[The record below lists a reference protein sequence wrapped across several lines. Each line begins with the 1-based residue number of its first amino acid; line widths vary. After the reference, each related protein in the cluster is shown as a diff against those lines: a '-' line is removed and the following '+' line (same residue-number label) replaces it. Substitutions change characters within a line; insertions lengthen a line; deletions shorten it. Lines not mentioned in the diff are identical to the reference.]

1 MFNLKRVLKL
11 IFYVF
16 LVIYL
21 FIFFICLSI
30 IKQWLFI
37 SIYGALPIILPIGLM
52 YYCTVDLF
60 TPNPKYNSF
69 YGWLYAEFL
78 EHIILPAVI
87 ILTALIPFAF
97 IFGFIFLIYYFYGH
111 LLGEVK
117 SLRDLYKLFTLI
129 LLFIFLS
136 FFPDLMLFLNA
147 YTGSGWLFII
157 SSTLIFSFSYFI
169 YQLYSSVNLD
179 PSFRKVLKGI
189 AVLGVG
195 VFITVFI
202 LKL

>member
-1 MFNLKRVLKL
+1 MFKKLLKL
-11 IFYVF
+11 IFYIF
-16 LVIYL
+16 LGIYL
-21 FIFFICLSI
+21 FFFCFCLSI
-30 IKQWLFI
+30 IRQWLLI
-37 SIYGALPIILPIGLM
+37 SLYEALPIILPIGLM

-60 TPNPKYNSF
+60 TPNPKHNSL

-78 EHIILPAVI
+78 EHIVLPAVI

-111 LLGEVK
+111 LLGEIK
-117 SLRDLYKLFTLI
+117 SLKDVYKLLILI

-136 FFPDLMLFLNA
+136 FFPDLMLFLNV
-147 YTGSGWLFII
+147 YTGSGWVFII
-157 SSTLIFSFSYFI
+157 SSTSVFSFGYFI
-169 YQLYSSVNLD
+169 YQLYSSVSLD

-189 AVLGVG
+189 AVLGTG